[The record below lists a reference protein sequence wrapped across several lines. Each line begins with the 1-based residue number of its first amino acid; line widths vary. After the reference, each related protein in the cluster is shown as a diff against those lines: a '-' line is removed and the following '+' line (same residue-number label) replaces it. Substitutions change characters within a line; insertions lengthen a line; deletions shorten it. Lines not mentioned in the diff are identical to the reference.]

1 MAKHKYHHRMNSGK
15 KALAYGRAEGFGP
28 MLNVRHPRKVKPV
41 LLDEKAP
48 AGSADTDEGR
58 EKQDSEHEKE
68 AHNEVL

>member
-15 KALAYGRAEGFGP
+15 KVLAYGRAEGFGP
-28 MLNVRHPRKVKPV
+28 MYNVRHPRKCKPV

-48 AGSADTDEGR
+48 AGATDTGEGR
-58 EKQDSEHEKE
+58 EKQEHEKE